1 MKRLPPIHPT
11 PQPASRNRLC
21 NEWAFFCYERLRAK
35 ASARTRKGGRQCAL
49 TATRGRRDFFE
60 EAIGDDNIL
69 APELEQVLRQ
79 SKLDSY
85 WMHDFVS
92 FALCS
97 IMPL

>member
-1 MKRLPPIHPT
+1 MGLF
-11 PQPASRNRLC
+11 L
-21 NEWAFFCYERLRAK
+21 LRTAPRPGQ
-35 ASARTRKGGRQCAL
+35 RTDKKGGRQCAL

-60 EAIGDDNIL
+60 EAIGDDNIPAL
-69 APELEQVLRQ
+69 ELEQVQ